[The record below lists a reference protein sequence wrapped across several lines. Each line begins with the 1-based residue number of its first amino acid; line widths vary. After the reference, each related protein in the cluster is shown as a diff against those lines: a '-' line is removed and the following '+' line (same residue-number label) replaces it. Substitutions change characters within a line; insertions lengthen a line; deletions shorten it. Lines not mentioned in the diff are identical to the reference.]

1 MKIVKILLVLA
12 IAVGMTACN
21 NEDVVDLSNLPE
33 STISVR
39 VVPGSDG
46 PAVRSIGDLTGNG
59 VLPAGLLAESAI
71 KQLEVFVFAGETPA
85 GYGSA
90 TPVSPAT
97 TVTEVLDIAT
107 TAGSRSIF
115 VVANAGIGAV
125 LSKTE
130 LLAKTRNLPANIA
143 NGLPMTSNDTPV
155 TLVAGKNQYGFTVG
169 VGGHDAL
176 AEQISAGVPLKVY
189 RVNARVAIV
198 GATLALE
205 PADLDLFDNL
215 KDVQVAMFNVPKET
229 KLFGPA
235 LDLAMNANY
244 LYGEAWDSPIGTYVK
259 DPAPAIPSAEAN
271 VSFLDPTVT
280 FPIVAATAPY
290 YYVNEN
296 TAADAGEQMFIVLR
310 GKTYKGD
317 NPIVAEGYFTDE
329 AGYTYYPVW
338 INATKDGYT
347 YVGTETGDSKIRRN
361 TQYNITLTIK
371 HKGNPNID
379 PPVSAMLDVNVTVEP
394 WLVVT
399 QNVTW

>member
-1 MKIVKILLVLA
+1 MKISRILFVIA
-12 IAVGMTACN
+12 IALGMMACN

-59 VLPAGLLAESAI
+59 VLAVGLPAESAI
-71 KQLEVFVFAGETPA
+71 KQLEVFIFAGETPA
-85 GYGSA
+85 GYKSESG
-90 TPVSPAT
+90 TN
-97 TVTEVLDIAT
+97 VTQVLDIAT
-107 TAGSRSIF
+107 TTGERSIF
-115 VVANAGIGAV
+115 VVANANIGAV
-125 LSKTE
+125 ANKTT
-130 LLAKTRNLPANIA
+130 LLAKTKDIPAVIA
-143 NGLPMTSNDTPV
+143 NGLPMTSNETTV
-155 TLVAGKNQYGFTVG
+155 TLVAGKNQYGFTAGGSGYDAAAAQQLSVG
-169 VGGHDAL
+169 A
-176 AEQISAGVPLKVY
+176 PLKVY

-205 PADLDLFDNL
+205 TADAALFDNL

-235 LDLAMNANY
+235 LSLAMNANY
-244 LYGEAWDSPIGTYVK
+244 LYGAAWDSSPGTYQK
-259 DPAPAIPSAEAN
+259 APAAAENA
-271 VSFLDPTVT
+271 SFLDETVT
-280 FPIVAATAPY
+280 FPITAAAAPH

-296 TAADAGEQMFIVLR
+296 TASAAGEQMFIVLR

-347 YVGTETGDSKIRRN
+347 YVGTEIGDSKIRRN

-379 PPVSAMLDVNVTVEP
+379 TPVSAILDVNVTVEP

-399 QNVTW
+399 QNVEW

>member
-1 MKIVKILLVLA
+1 MKIVRILLVLA
-12 IAVGMTACN
+12 IAVGMMACN

-59 VLPAGLLAESAI
+59 VLDVGLPAESAI

-85 GYGSA
+85 GYKS
-90 TPVSPAT
+90 VSGDN
-97 TVTEVLDIAT
+97 VTQVLDIAT
-107 TAGSRSIF
+107 TTGERSIF
-115 VVANAGIGAV
+115 VVANANIEAV
-125 LSKTE
+125 ANKTT
-130 LLAKTRNLPANIA
+130 LLAKTKDIPAVIA
-143 NGLPMTSNDTPV
+143 NGLPMTSNETTV
-155 TLVAGKNQYGFTVG
+155 TLAAGKNQYGFTVG
-169 VGGHDAL
+169 VSGHDAGANQL
-176 AEQISAGVPLKVY
+176 SVGAPLKVY

-205 PADLDLFDNL
+205 TADAALFDNL
-215 KDVQVAMFNVPKET
+215 KDVQVAMFNVPKT
-229 KLFGPA
+229 SKLFGPA
-235 LDLAMNANY
+235 LSLAMNANY
-244 LYGEAWDSPIGTYVK
+244 LYGAAWDSSLGTYVK

-271 VSFLDPTVT
+271 VSFLDQTVT

-347 YVGTETGDSKIRRN
+347 YVGTETTGDSKIRRN

-379 PPVSAMLDVNVTVEP
+379 PPVSAILDVNVSVEP

-399 QNVTW
+399 QDVEW

>member
-46 PAVRSIGDLTGNG
+46 PAVRSIGNLTGDG

-90 TPVSPAT
+90 TST
-97 TVTEVLDIAT
+97 SSVTEVLDIAT

-115 VVANAGIGAV
+115 VVANAGINPV

-155 TLVAGKNQYGFTVG
+155 TLVAGKNQYGFTVD
-169 VGGHDAL
+169 VGGHDAS

-205 PADLDLFDNL
+205 SADLDLFDNL

-244 LYGEAWDSPIGTYVK
+244 LYGEAWDSPLGTYVK
-259 DPAPAIPSAEAN
+259 DPASAEAN
-271 VSFLDPTVT
+271 VSFLDTTVT
-280 FPIVAATAPY
+280 FPITAAAAAAPY

-296 TAADAGEQMFIVLR
+296 TAVDSVEQMFIVLR
-310 GKTYKGD
+310 GKTYKGETAV
-317 NPIVAEGYFTDE
+317 VADGYFTDA

-338 INATKDGYT
+338 VNATKDGYSYT
-347 YVGTETGDSKIRRN
+347 GNDTDTGDSQIRRN

-379 PPVSAMLDVNVTVEP
+379 PPVSAILDVNVSVEP

-399 QNVTW
+399 QDVEW

>member
-59 VLPAGLLAESAI
+59 VLAVGLPAESAI

-90 TPVSPAT
+90 TST
-97 TVTEVLDIAT
+97 SSVTEVLDIAT
-107 TAGSRSIF
+107 TAGERSIY
-115 VVANAGIGAV
+115 VVANANIGTVAN
-125 LSKTE
+125 KAE
-130 LLAKTRNLPANIA
+130 LLAETKDIPAVIA
-143 NGLPMTSNDTPV
+143 NGLPMTSNETTV
-155 TLVAGKNQYGFTVG
+155 TLVAGNNQYGFIEDGLNYDGT
-169 VGGHDAL
+169 AN
-176 AEQISAGVPLKVY
+176 QISPAEPLKVY

-235 LDLAMNANY
+235 LSLAMNANY
-244 LYGEAWDSPIGTYVK
+244 LYGEAWDSPLGTYVK

-271 VSFLDPTVT
+271 VSFLDQTVT

>member
-46 PAVRSIGDLTGNG
+46 PAVRSIGDLKGNG
-59 VLPAGLLAESAI
+59 VLAVGLTAESAI

-90 TPVSPAT
+90 TST
-97 TVTEVLDIAT
+97 SSVTEVLDIAT

-115 VVANAGIGAV
+115 VVANAGIDSV

-130 LLAKTRNLPANIA
+130 LLAKIKDIPAVIA
-143 NGLPMTSNDTPV
+143 NGLPMTSNDTTV
-155 TLVAGKNQYGFTVG
+155 TLVKGNNQYGFIEDGLNYDGT
-169 VGGHDAL
+169 AN
-176 AEQISAGVPLKVY
+176 QISPAKPLKVY

-205 PADLDLFDNL
+205 TADAALFDNL
-215 KDVQVAMFNVPKET
+215 RDVQVAMFNVPKT
-229 KLFGPA
+229 SKLFGPA
-235 LDLAMNANY
+235 LSLAMNANY
-244 LYGEAWDSPIGTYVK
+244 LYGAAWVGTYQK
-259 DPAPAIPSAEAN
+259 APAAAEN
-271 VSFLDPTVT
+271 DSFLDETVT
-280 FPIVAATAPY
+280 FPIEAATAPY
-290 YYVNEN
+290 YYVNESA
-296 TAADAGEQMFIVLR
+296 TTVTGEQMFIVLR

-338 INATKDGYT
+338 INATKDGYSYT
-347 YVGTETGDSKIRRN
+347 GNDTDTGDSKIRRN